1 MGTFLHI
8 LGKEW
13 TVRLQRWLFLVSSLH
28 SAHPLLFFL
37 QGSAFVQIPSPS
49 TSSCVPR
56 GKLTPVLEIN
66 FMVWWWYHSLWQW
79 LVQKLAYSSIL
90 TSEIWKEFYWGRGVL
105 EKVSSLLEERQSLM
119 PEISLSEHDAWN
131 SFSHSAQTWGKTS
144 AQEGGMKRQKVP
156 GPWQQGQAVEF
167 TYPTRPSYH
176 VR

>member
-13 TVRLQRWLFLVSSLH
+13 TVRIQRWLFLVSSLH

-37 QGSAFVQIPSPS
+37 QGSGFVQIPSPS

-119 PEISLSEHDAWN
+119 PEISLSTRCLELVQPFCSDLRKN
-131 SFSHSAQTWGKTS
+131 QRS
-144 AQEGGMKRQKVP
+144 GGRDEEIES
-156 GPWQQGQAVEF
+156 PWSLTTGSSCWIHL
-167 TYPTRPSYH
+167 SY
-176 VR
+176 